1 MRWAGVAAA
10 VANAFPEAKQVADH
24 VTTRNGGDGAVRE
37 VVELILK
44 AQNKRAG
51 LIELYAS

>member
-1 MRWAGVAAA
+1 MRRAGVAAA